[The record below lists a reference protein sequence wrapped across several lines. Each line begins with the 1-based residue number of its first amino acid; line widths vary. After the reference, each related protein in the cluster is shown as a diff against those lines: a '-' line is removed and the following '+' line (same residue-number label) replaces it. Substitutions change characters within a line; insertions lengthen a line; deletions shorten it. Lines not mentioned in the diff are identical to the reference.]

1 MRRVYSNPGRIFSPA
16 SQVAIKTSFLVL
28 GAFISAIRILIFF
41 ALTVLAWSLAH
52 SGRIALFCAK
62 ETTRLRYGTAV
73 LGFWFRSCARVFG
86 FSVTVRGRR
95 PEPGSLI
102 VSNHRSYLDIPVLGV
117 QSPCFFLSKIEV
129 RRWPLIGSGA
139 EAVGIAFVD
148 RSDRS
153 DRRKAIKE
161 IMKRLDLGFTLVNFP
176 EGTTSSSPDPLPFRP
191 GLFRRV
197 AGLPIVIHPTRIRYE
212 NEDCNWTGDDTFLRH
227 LFKAATRIRTRV
239 EVTFGEPI
247 DASRYKNGDTLAKLC
262 HRKVSSPDPEAV
274 VLTKHIEKSTKW
286 LKRPLI
292 RQRHFSIREGAF
304 TIRVYDQPGRWMTCR
319 QLAHLRSKLFH
330 VAKNSMDEPP
340 LYGVFASRRS
350 AFQNRIIAVVEES
363 RTYGDKRFI
372 LPVGFTAMVYL
383 PIKKHGVKQPLIHL
397 GLTMIRK
404 SHRGM
409 GLQTALF
416 KKVLTLPPINQRRLV
431 FPITNIAASPAGIG
445 STADHFQEVYPDY
458 KKETSP
464 RSSHIRIAEYVLS
477 RHRSEFGCSSKAL
490 FDSSSFVVRGSNAP
504 EGGGAH
510 QFIREDPVS
519 RYRIESCNE
528 YCKNTLR
535 FDKGDE
541 LFQVGRVNF
550 IKAWWVSRKAHIRK
564 Q

>member
-1 MRRVYSNPGRIFSPA
+1 MRRVYPTPSRVFSPA
-16 SQVAIKTSFLVL
+16 SQVAIKTSLLVL
-28 GAFISAIRILIFF
+28 GVFISAVRVFLVFV
-41 ALTVLAWSLAH
+41 LTVLAWSLAH
-52 SGRIALFCAK
+52 SGRMVLFRAK

-73 LGFWFRSCARVFG
+73 LRFWFRSCAKVFG
-86 FSVTVRGRR
+86 LSVTVRGRR

-102 VSNHRSYLDIPVLGV
+102 VSNHRSYLDIPALGV
-117 QSPCFFLSKIEV
+117 QCPCFFLSKIEV
-129 RRWPLIGSGA
+129 RSWPFIGSGA
-139 EAVGIAFVD
+139 ESVGIAFVD
-148 RSDRS
+148 RSNKKA
-153 DRRKAIKE
+153 RKNALKE

-197 AGLPIVIHPTRIRYE
+197 AGLPIVIHPTRIRYDD
-212 NEDCNWTGDDTFLRH
+212 EDCNWTGDDTFLRH

-247 DASRYKNGDTLAKLC
+247 DASRYNDGDILAKLC
-262 HRKVSSPDPEAV
+262 HRKVGSPDPEAV

-292 RQRHFSIREGAF
+292 RQRHFSIRKGTY
-304 TIRVYDQPGRWMTCR
+304 TIRVYDQPGRWMTSR
-319 QLAHLRSKLFH
+319 QLAHLRSKLLH
-330 VAKNSMDEPP
+330 VARNSMAETPQ
-340 LYGVFASRRS
+340 YGVFASRRS
-350 AFQNRIIAVVEES
+350 AFQNRIIAVAEES
-363 RTYGDKRFI
+363 RTHGDKRFI

-416 KKVLTLPPINQRRLV
+416 KKVFTLPPINQRRLV

-445 STADHFQEVYPDY
+445 STADYFQEVYPDY
-458 KKETSP
+458 KKETKL
-464 RSSHIRIAEYVLS
+464 RSSHIRIAEHVLS

-490 FDSSSFVVRGSNAP
+490 FDSRSFVVKGSNAP

-519 RYRIESCNE
+519 RYRVDSCNE
-528 YCKNTLR
+528 YCKNALK

-541 LFQVGRVNF
+541 LFQVGKVNF
-550 IKAWWVSRKAHIRK
+550 IKAWWIVRKSHR
-564 Q
+564 